1 MKKFGVLLIL
11 SVFLFSF
18 TSVDNTTWSLDKA
31 HAKLSFTITHLM
43 VSDVE
48 GQFKNFEATIT
59 GAKEDFTD
67 AVVDMKADVNS
78 INTDNDKRDEHLK
91 SEDFFDVKKFPE
103 LTFKST
109 SFKKVDATNYKV
121 VGNLTLH
128 GVTKSI
134 ELNAVARL
142 GTNPMSKKPVA
153 GFKLTGS
160 LKRTDFKIG
169 EKMPSA
175 MLSDEVAIVAN
186 AEFGKN

>member
-1 MKKFGVLLIL
+1 M
-11 SVFLFSF
+11 
-18 TSVDNTTWSLDKA
+18 
-31 HAKLSFTITHLM
+31 
-43 VSDVE
+43 
-48 GQFKNFEATIT
+48 
-59 GAKEDFTD
+59 
-67 AVVDMKADVNS
+67 
-78 INTDNDKRDEHLK
+78 
-91 SEDFFDVKKFPE
+91 
-103 LTFKST
+103 
-109 SFKKVDATNYKV
+109 

-153 GFKLTGS
+153 GFKLTGT

-175 MLSDEVAIVAN
+175 MLSDDVAIVAN

>member
-153 GFKLTGS
+153 GFKLTVT

-175 MLSDEVAIVAN
+175 MLSDDVAIVAN

>member
-175 MLSDEVAIVAN
+175 MLSDDVAIVAN